1 MSSVTLTLS
10 RGVRHLS
17 LSTNSPPN
25 PNPNP
30 NPLTP
35 NQKRPP
41 FSEFI
46 LKTALVFSSVI
57 INLFMSQRSIT
68 HDFSQEIG
76 ETPINM
82 AYKRQR
88 RGTRQFGKKNNA
100 RAIVRVPRAISTR
113 GTPDGYYEIP
123 VRQLFRIYGNTT
135 TGLWN
140 TNQTTNAPIGVT
152 GYTGM
157 AIYAS
162 LDNTYISLGN
172 GSSSATI
179 TQGTPDYSASVSMFD
194 LCKIVDMK
202 FEVWFTNH
210 SRELSSGTDT
220 YGAPELFIAEDV
232 NDSVPPSVITDVL
245 SKKRVVRCSAMSDR
259 KFSMTIRPHLVLD
272 TSAHD
277 GSGSATTT
285 SMAQAA
291 TYCRLDRP
299 AAVHYGLKG
308 FASIPSASA
317 VAYQY
322 CVNILV
328 TQTRR
333 FKMNN

>member
-1 MSSVTLTLS
+1 MLK
-10 RGVRHLS
+10 
-17 LSTNSPPN
+17 
-25 PNPNP
+25 
-30 NPLTP
+30 
-35 NQKRPP
+35 KRPP
-41 FSEFI
+41 FPEFI
-46 LKTALVFSSVI
+46 LKTAIVFSLVI

-76 ETPINM
+76 EAPTNM

-88 RGTRQFGKKNNA
+88 RGTRQFAKKNNA

-123 VRQLFRIYGNTT
+123 MRQLFRIYGNTSS
-135 TGLWN
+135 GLWN
-140 TNQTTNAPIGVT
+140 TNQTTNAPIGAT

-157 AIYAS
+157 AIYS
-162 LDNTYISLGN
+162 TLDNTYINLGN
-172 GSSSATI
+172 GGTSATI
-179 TQGTPDYSASVSMFD
+179 TQSATDYSASTQMFD

-202 FEVWFTNH
+202 FELWFTNH
-210 SRELSSGTDT
+210 SRELSSGVDT

-232 NDSVPPSVITDVL
+232 NDAVPPSAIADVL
-245 SKKRVVRCSAMSDR
+245 SKKRVIRCSAMSDR
-259 KFSMTIRPHLVLD
+259 KFSTTIKPHLVLD
-272 TSAHD
+272 TAAHD
-277 GSGSATTT
+277 GTGTTTTT
-285 SMAQAA
+285 SMAQPS

-308 FASIPSASA
+308 FVSIPSASA

-333 FKMNN
+333 FKVNN